1 MKEGWPPLNADLDT
15 AEKEKETK
23 DKEHSEQLPSDEDGH
38 ISPTFA
44 PLSPV
49 EYADEPGT
57 TLKKILLYS
66 LDCIYAHNPSD
77 IMPRKHY

>member
-1 MKEGWPPLNADLDT
+1 MKEGCPPLNADLDT
-15 AEKEKETK
+15 AEKVKETK
-23 DKEHSEQLPSDEDGH
+23 DKEHNEQRLPDEEGH

-57 TLKKILLYS
+57 TQKNVYI
-66 LDCIYAHNPSD
+66 
-77 IMPRKHY
+77 

>member
-1 MKEGWPPLNADLDT
+1 MFCFGAKEGWPTLNADLGA
-15 AEKEKETK
+15 AEKQKETK
-23 DKEHSEQLPSDEDGH
+23 DKEHIEQLLSDEDGH

-57 TLKKILLYS
+57 T
-66 LDCIYAHNPSD
+66 
-77 IMPRKHY
+77 